1 MAKKTFTVSVAANTW
16 TALSAGEGT
25 VIVQPVVNAPL
36 KLALAEASGDLAAD
50 DGHTIIG
57 GSDSIGTASFAN
69 VPTGVNV
76 YARSAAVVS
85 VTVTRY

>member
-1 MAKKTFTVSVAANTW
+1 MAKKTFTVAVAANTW

-25 VIVQPVVNAPL
+25 VIVQSTLTGPI
-36 KLALAEASGDLAAD
+36 KLALAEASGDLGAD

-57 GSDSIGTASFAN
+57 GSPSIGSASFTG

-76 YARSAAVVS
+76 YARSAAAVS
-85 VTVTRY
+85 VIVTRY